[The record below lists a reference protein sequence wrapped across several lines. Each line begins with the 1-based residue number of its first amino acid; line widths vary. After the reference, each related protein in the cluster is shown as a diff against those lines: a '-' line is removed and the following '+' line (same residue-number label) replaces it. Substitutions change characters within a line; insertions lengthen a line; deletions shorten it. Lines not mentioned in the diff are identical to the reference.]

1 MCTITFVPTSAASKE
16 FILTSNRDEA
26 VDRKTLVPDTYTE
39 NGTALLF
46 PKDALAGGTWIG
58 LSEKKRVVCL
68 MNGGFEKHL
77 RKPAYAKSRGVVV
90 KNLLAAKDLLPAFE
104 SENLEE
110 TEPFTCIVVE
120 WNRALDLYQLVWDGS
135 ERHILK
141 LPVKNYIWASSFLYA
156 PETRQERQQHF
167 KAFSSN
173 NKLTQEKIMNF
184 HSSEDAEDGKG
195 LIIDKGILK
204 TCSITQVIKTSEEV
218 KMIYKDLLRE
228 GNPVFESVKNW

>member
-1 MCTITFVPTSAASKE
+1 
-16 FILTSNRDEA
+16 
-26 VDRKTLVPDTYTE
+26 
-39 NGTALLF
+39 
-46 PKDALAGGTWIG
+46 
-58 LSEKKRVVCL
+58 
-68 MNGGFEKHL
+68 
-77 RKPAYAKSRGVVV
+77 
-90 KNLLAAKDLLPAFE
+90 
-104 SENLEE
+104 
-110 TEPFTCIVVE
+110 
-120 WNRALDLYQLVWDGS
+120 YQLVWDGS

-167 KAFSSN
+167 EAFSSN

-228 GNPVFESVKNW
+228 GNPVFETVENW